1 MFLHQNHRHLIMIT
15 VLLVQLE
22 SELLVWT
29 VISVPVR
36 LGEQGKCNF
45 FLMIP

>member
-1 MFLHQNHRHLIMIT
+1 MFLYQNQRQLIIIT

-22 SELLVWT
+22 SELFVWT

-45 FLMIP
+45 F